1 MRVEVR
7 NDDRVRL
14 AIEGDC
20 EIVGL
25 RGRAKMITFI
35 KRDGTRFSASYSHLH
50 GIHLVAGGLRLEFAR
65 CSVVVQGERLQAIHH
80 ALSDHRVSF
89 LRESMTEFPEDRNSD
104 KAHIRRIILTG
115 LAGSP
120 QGIH

>member
-1 MRVEVR
+1 MRAEVR
-7 NDDRVRL
+7 NDDRAGL
-14 AIEGDC
+14 ASEPDC

-25 RGRAKMITFI
+25 RGRAKMLTFI

-50 GIHLVAGGLRLEFAR
+50 GIHLIAGGLRLEFVR

-89 LRESMTEFPEDRNSD
+89 LRESATEFPEESFSD
-104 KAHIRRIILTG
+104 KAHIRKIIITG
-115 LAGSP
+115 LNG
-120 QGIH
+120 

>member
-7 NDDRVRL
+7 NDGRTGLVM
-14 AIEGDC
+14 EGDC

-50 GIHLVAGGLRLEFAR
+50 GIHLIAGGLRLEFAR
-65 CSVVVQGERLQAIHH
+65 FSVVIQGEWLHAIHH
-80 ALSDHRVSF
+80 ALADHRVSS
-89 LRESMTEFPEDRNSD
+89 LQESATEFPEKSFSN

-115 LAGSP
+115 LGGSAKN
-120 QGIH
+120 IH

>member
-1 MRVEVR
+1 MRIEVR
-7 NDDRVRL
+7 NDERAGM

-35 KRDGTRFSASYSHLH
+35 KRDGTTRFSASYSHLH
-50 GIHLVAGGLRLEFAR
+50 GIHLIAGGLRLEFAR
-65 CSVVVQGERLQAIHH
+65 CSVVVQGERLQAVHH

-89 LRESMTEFPEDRNSD
+89 LRESATESPDDSSSD

-115 LAGSP
+115 LNG
-120 QGIH
+120 

>member
-1 MRVEVR
+1 MRAEVR
-7 NDDRVRL
+7 NDERVGVG
-14 AIEGDC
+14 IDGDC

-50 GIHLVAGGLRLEFAR
+50 GIHLIAAGLRLEFAR
-65 CSVVVQGERLQAIHH
+65 CSVVVQGERLHAIHH

-89 LRESMTEFPEDRNSD
+89 LRESATEFPEDLFSD
-104 KAHIRRIILTG
+104 KVHIRRIILTG
-115 LAGSP
+115 LAGLAK
-120 QGIH
+120 GIH